1 MSLIATLF
9 ARVPYTKR
17 SVPATYDSGW
27 VATELGN
34 IQRAIPPGK
43 SRLAMVDDTPT
54 VQDSLVLYDASHGPI
69 TVTLRPPNQ
78 VQDLRLILKK
88 IDSVNPVT
96 ITGMIDSSNSTTLS
110 TQYQSVTIQSD
121 GHQYYLLATT

>member
-1 MSLIATLF
+1 MSTPTLF
-9 ARVPYTKR
+9 ARAPYAKRPVPL
-17 SVPATYDSGW
+17 SYDKGW
-27 VATELGN
+27 FETELGN

-43 SRLAMVDDTPT
+43 SRLAMVDDTPSVT
-54 VQDSLVLYDASHGPI
+54 DSLVLYDATHGPI
-69 TVTLRPPNQ
+69 TVTLRPANQ

-96 ITGMIDSSNSTTLS
+96 ITGMIDGSNSTTLS
-110 TQYQSVTIQSD
+110 TQFQSVTIQSD